1 MHHHSNAGGIL
12 STGRKVPSRHSGAPC
27 LPPPLRMQEGKVEL
41 GRRGEAIAEAYLA
54 ERGWVVLGRN
64 YRAGPKEIDLIAAR
78 SGVVAFVEVK
88 TRTTR
93 TGGTLLEPIGALKRR
108 AIVTAARR
116 WIHENGRG
124 GSVYRFDAI
133 GVDLRGAEAVIEHV
147 PDAWRPGG

>member
-1 MHHHSNAGGIL
+1 MEE
-12 STGRKVPSRHSGAPC
+12 GRV
-27 LPPPLRMQEGKVEL
+27 QL

-54 ERGWVVLGRN
+54 EHGWAVLARN

-93 TGGTLLEPIGALKRR
+93 TGGTVLESIRALKRR
-108 AIVTAARR
+108 AVVTAARR
-116 WIHENGRG
+116 WIHENGRR

-133 GVDLRGAEAVIEHV
+133 GVDLRGGEAVIEHV